1 MESGGSSP
9 PERQCDAQSHHHHS
23 ISNGGKRRRDDEIPT
38 PMTEMPSTGKLRR
51 PGAQGAFGLFALGI
65 SKSTGRGA
73 RAVGG
78 ADPIRRKWMGGQSR
92 PNESLFQHACTAI
105 QPSCNEHKAGAVQ
118 ERRSRQELA
127 AACRERWDERVW
139 DGGDWARAWWGGH
152 IKPQTFGA
160 RVAPPTPC
168 RLPRWLSNPS
178 ASHRTPPT
186 DQSPAKRIA
195 RRPRKA

>member
-23 ISNGGKRRRDDEIPT
+23 ISNGGKRRQDDEIPT
-38 PMTEMPSTGKLRR
+38 PMTGMPSTGKLRR
-51 PGAQGAFGLFALGI
+51 PGAQGAFGLVALGI
-65 SKSTGRGA
+65 SESMGRGT

-92 PNESLFQHACTAI
+92 PNASLFQHACTAI

-186 DQSPAKRIA
+186 DQPPAKRIA

>member
-1 MESGGSSP
+1 
-9 PERQCDAQSHHHHS
+9 
-23 ISNGGKRRRDDEIPT
+23 
-38 PMTEMPSTGKLRR
+38 MTGMPSTGKLRR
-51 PGAQGAFGLFALGI
+51 PGAQGAFGLVALGI
-65 SKSTGRGA
+65 SESMGRGT

-92 PNESLFQHACTAI
+92 PSTSLFQHACTAI

-186 DQSPAKRIA
+186 DQLPAKRIA